1 MSAQIVRMDQ
11 VAQFPSLFTHE
22 PVSETTTEIV
32 KGPVTDNE
40 LVAAASQGD
49 ETAFAEL
56 FERHRQLVARLAYR
70 FFTRREQVED
80 IIQETFTKAYFA
92 LGSYQGSYE
101 ASFSAW
107 VTRIAVHTCYD
118 ELRRQRRRSENV
130 IGDLTEDETAYLNEH
145 LRDLSPGSNIEGTA
159 ITRDLANKLLNRL
172 RPEDRLLLT
181 LINLEEKSVAEIA
194 ELMDWT
200 SAKVKMR
207 THRARES
214 LRRVLHKFL

>member
-1 MSAQIVRMDQ
+1 MEQT
-11 VAQFPSLFTHE
+11 AQFPSLFAQE
-22 PVSETTTEIV
+22 PLSDTSDKSV
-32 KGPVTDNE
+32 KAPSTDNE

-56 FERHRQLVARLAYR
+56 FERHRQLVARLGYR

-80 IIQETFTKAYFA
+80 VIQETFTKAFFA
-92 LGSYQGSYE
+92 LNSYQGSYE

-107 VTRIAVHTCYD
+107 LTRIAVHTCYD
-118 ELRRQRRRSENV
+118 ELRRQRRRSESV
-130 IGDLTEDETAYLNEH
+130 IGDLTEDEAAYLNEH
-145 LRDLSPGSNIEGTA
+145 LRDLSPGSNIEGAA

-181 LINLEEKSVAEIA
+181 LLNLEEKSVAEIA

-214 LRRVLHKFL
+214 LRRVLHKFV